1 MAKQKEKKWY
11 QKIGDSLEKWVEP
24 AVEIG
29 KWIPGPQQPWV
40 WGADLAFDVED
51 IYSEARK
58 GNYKGAALEGLGLL
72 GNPIAGKY
80 VEGTKLGKYVPDALT
95 GLDKIPTDLKG
106 GLWRGG
112 KDAIAELAKAKLSS
126 GGAASPAADAGAFDD
141 YANAYLTDTMQGA
154 SAVGQMMGQSLNRRG
169 LGDSPLAAG
178 LQSQA
183 MTQAMGRANSEL
195 AKMRLQY
202 QQGQQQ
208 LKTQEQMQSD
218 QMLYNMMSQ
227 FAIFAARMGA
237 ESDWAKGL
245 FGDKDEGVDLEYVPD
260 SNYKP
265 GNVLDSTLW
274 ADV

>member
-11 QKIGDSLEKWVEP
+11 QKTGDWLEKWVEP

-29 KWIPGPQQPWV
+29 KWIPGPQQPLV

-112 KDAIAELAKAKLSS
+112 KDAIAELAKAKLSG

-154 SAVGQMMGQSLNRRG
+154 SAVGQLMGPSLTRRG

>member
-29 KWIPGPQQPWV
+29 KWIPGPQQPLV

-112 KDAIAELAKAKLSS
+112 KDAIAELAKAKLSG